1 MANSVSHSIEVDL
14 TRKLIDLRIGGLISP
29 EDAAWIGEELRAAIR
44 ALGDDVGQHV
54 TLYDGSGVP
63 VVPQETVELIKH
75 TLDNPEVRK
84 LWARKIAFVVSTAL
98 VGAGMVVGAQIGAR
112 LSQRLSGLV
121 LIRLLGVALAF
132 VGARLIQSAH

>member
-1 MANSVSHSIEVDL
+1 MPNSVSHSIEVDL
-14 TRKLIDLRIGGLISP
+14 ARKLIDLRIGGLVSP

-44 ALGDDVGQHV
+44 ALGDDVGKHV

-84 LWARKIAFVVSTAL
+84 LWARKIAFVVTTAL
-98 VGAGMVVGAQIGAR
+98 AKLQV
-112 LSQRLSGLV
+112 QRLKEV
-121 LIRLLGVALAF
+121 RADIGVFEDREAAIAWLMEP
-132 VGARLIQSAH
+132 

>member
-14 TRKLIDLRIGGLISP
+14 ERKLIDLRIGGLVSP

-98 VGAGMVVGAQIGAR
+98 AKLQA
-112 LSQRLSGLV
+112 QRLREVRADIGIFEDRDAAIAWLMEP
-121 LIRLLGVALAF
+121 
-132 VGARLIQSAH
+132 

>member
-98 VGAGMVVGAQIGAR
+98 AKLQA
-112 LSQRLSGLV
+112 QRLREVRADIGIFEDRDAAIAWLMEP
-121 LIRLLGVALAF
+121 
-132 VGARLIQSAH
+132 

>member
-1 MANSVSHSIEVDL
+1 MPHSVSHSIHVDVD
-14 TRKLIDLRIGGLISP
+14 RKLIDLRIGGLISP

-44 ALGDDVGQHV
+44 TLGPHVGQHV
-54 TLYDGSGVP
+54 TLYDGSGVH

-98 VGAGMVVGAQIGAR
+98 AR
-112 LSQRLSGLV
+112 LQAQRLREVRPDIGIFEDRDAAIAWLMEP
-121 LIRLLGVALAF
+121 
-132 VGARLIQSAH
+132 

>member
-1 MANSVSHSIEVDL
+1 MSNSVSHSIEVDL
-14 TRKLIDLRIGGLISP
+14 ARKLIDLRIGGLISP

-98 VGAGMVVGAQIGAR
+98 AKLQA
-112 LSQRLSGLV
+112 QRLREVRADIGIFEDRDAAIAWLMEP
-121 LIRLLGVALAF
+121 
-132 VGARLIQSAH
+132 

>member
-14 TRKLIDLRIGGLISP
+14 ERKLIDLRIGGLVSP

-54 TLYDGSGVP
+54 TLYDASGVH

-84 LWARKIAFVVSTAL
+84 LWARKIAFVVRTAL
-98 VGAGMVVGAQIGAR
+98 AKLQA
-112 LSQRLSGLV
+112 QRLKEV
-121 LIRLLGVALAF
+121 RADIGVFEDRDAAIAWLMEP
-132 VGARLIQSAH
+132 

>member
-1 MANSVSHSIEVDL
+1 MSNSVSHSITVDPA
-14 TRKLIDLRIGGLISP
+14 RKLVDLRIGGLISP

-44 ALGDDVGQHV
+44 SLGDGVGQHV

-98 VGAGMVVGAQIGAR
+98 AKLQA
-112 LSQRLSGLV
+112 QRLREVRADIGIFEDREAAIAWLMEP
-121 LIRLLGVALAF
+121 
-132 VGARLIQSAH
+132 